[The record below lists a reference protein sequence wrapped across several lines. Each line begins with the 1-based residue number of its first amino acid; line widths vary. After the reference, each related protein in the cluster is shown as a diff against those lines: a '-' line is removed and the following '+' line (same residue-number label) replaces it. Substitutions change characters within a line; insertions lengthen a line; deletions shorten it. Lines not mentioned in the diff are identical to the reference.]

1 MNQYQ
6 GNKNWI
12 FKSRHKFQS
21 LQYYSIIMQNTTLE
35 YPELLSKL
43 TSAFQSKDLD
53 FEKAD
58 STARILLEGELLGHT
73 THGLALVKP
82 YLDELASGQMEKSG
96 TYEVINKTDTA
107 ETWNG
112 RYLPGIWLTEKAIEK
127 ASEIAKNEGIG
138 TVVIQ
143 KSHHIACLAAFLEKI
158 ARQNLMV
165 IIACSDPRNKTVAP
179 FGGKIPVY
187 SPNPLALGIP
197 TETDPILIDVSM
209 STTANAVVNRA
220 AKNNEKLGGEWLL
233 QSDGTATN
241 DPQTF
246 FQNPPSSLLPLGGID
261 LGYKGFALGIMI
273 EAMTSA
279 LGGFGRCDSPERW
292 GASVFVQVID
302 PSKFSGES
310 YFLKEMEFFKNQC
323 LASMPLNTKNPVR
336 MPGEKGLER
345 KKWNL
350 ANGIKIS
357 DELANLIS
365 I

>member
-1 MNQYQ
+1 
-6 GNKNWI
+6 
-12 FKSRHKFQS
+12 
-21 LQYYSIIMQNTTLE
+21 MQNTTLK
-35 YPELLSKL
+35 YPELLTKL
-43 TSAFQSKDLD
+43 TSAFQSKGLD
-53 FEKAD
+53 FEKAE
-58 STARILLEGELLGHT
+58 STTRILLEGELLGHT

-82 YLDELASGQMEKSG
+82 YLDELQSGQMEKLGS
-96 TYEVINKTDTA
+96 YEMINSTA
-107 ETWNG
+107 TTETWNG

-127 ASEIAKNEGIG
+127 ASEIAKKDGIG

-143 KSHHIACLAAFLEKI
+143 KSHHIACLAAFLEKT

-220 AKNNEKLGGEWLL
+220 AKNNEKLAGEWLL
-233 QSDGTATN
+233 KSDGTTTN

-246 FQNPPSSLLPLGGID
+246 FENPASTLLPLGGMD

-279 LGGFGRCDSPERW
+279 LGGHGRNDNPERW

-302 PSKFSGES
+302 PSKFSGEN

-323 LASMPLNTKNPVR
+323 LASTPLNAKNPVR
-336 MPGEKGLER
+336 MPGEKGLKR

-350 ANGIKIS
+350 ENGLLIS
-357 DELANLIS
+357 DELLNLLEVFK
-365 I
+365 

>member
-1 MNQYQ
+1 
-6 GNKNWI
+6 
-12 FKSRHKFQS
+12 
-21 LQYYSIIMQNTTLE
+21 MQNTTLK
-35 YPELLSKL
+35 YTELLSKL
-43 TSAFQSKDLD
+43 SSAFQSKGLD
-53 FEKAD
+53 FEKAE

-82 YLDELASGQMEKSG
+82 YLDELQSGQIEKLGS
-96 TYEVINKTDTA
+96 YEMINSTA
-107 ETWNG
+107 TTETWNG

-127 ASEIAKNEGIG
+127 ASEIAKKDGIG

-143 KSHHIACLAAFLEKI
+143 KSHHIACLAAFLEKT

-220 AKNNEKLGGEWLL
+220 AKNNEKLAGEWLL
-233 QSDGTATN
+233 KSDGTTTN

-246 FQNPPSSLLPLGGID
+246 FENPASTLLPLGGMD

-279 LGGFGRCDSPERW
+279 LGGHGRNDNPERW

-302 PSKFSGES
+302 PSKFSGEN

-323 LASMPLNTKNPVR
+323 LASTPLNAKNPVR
-336 MPGEKGLER
+336 MPGEKGLKR

-350 ANGIKIS
+350 ENGLLIS
-357 DELANLIS
+357 DELLNLLEVFK
-365 I
+365 

>member
-1 MNQYQ
+1 MEW
-6 GNKNWI
+6 KI
-12 FKSRHKFQS
+12 F
-21 LQYYSIIMQNTTLE
+21 
-35 YPELLSKL
+35 
-43 TSAFQSKDLD
+43 
-53 FEKAD
+53 
-58 STARILLEGELLGHT
+58 AR
-73 THGLALVKP
+73 
-82 YLDELASGQMEKSG
+82 
-96 TYEVINKTDTA
+96 
-107 ETWNG
+107 
-112 RYLPGIWLTEKAIEK
+112 IWLTEKAIDK
-127 ASEIAKNEGIG
+127 ASEIARKDGIG

-220 AKNNEKLGGEWLL
+220 AKNNEKLGGDWLL

-246 FQNPPSSLLPLGGID
+246 FQNPPSSLLPLGGMD

-279 LGGFGRCDSPERW
+279 LGGHGRSDNPERW
-292 GASVFVQVID
+292 
-302 PSKFSGES
+302 ELR
-310 YFLKEMEFFKNQC
+310 FLCKLLTRANFQ
-323 LASMPLNTKNPVR
+323 
-336 MPGEKGLER
+336 EKVT
-345 KKWNL
+345 
-350 ANGIKIS
+350 S
-357 DELANLIS
+357 
-365 I
+365 

>member
-1 MNQYQ
+1 MLWVYSN
-6 GNKNWI
+6 
-12 FKSRHKFQS
+12 F
-21 LQYYSIIMQNTTLE
+21 YSIIMQNTSLKYT
-35 YPELLSKL
+35 ELLSKL
-43 TSAFQSKDLD
+43 TSAFQSKGLD
-53 FEKAD
+53 FEKAE
-58 STARILLEGELLGHT
+58 STSRILLEGELLGHT

-82 YLDELASGQMEKSG
+82 YLDELQSGQIEKLGS
-96 TYEVINKTDTA
+96 YEMINSTA
-107 ETWNG
+107 TTETWNG

-127 ASEIAKNEGIG
+127 ASEIAKKDGIG

-143 KSHHIACLAAFLEKI
+143 KSHHIACLAAFLEKT

-220 AKNNEKLGGEWLL
+220 AKNNEKLAGEWLL
-233 QSDGTATN
+233 KSDGTTTN

-246 FQNPPSSLLPLGGID
+246 FENPASTLLPLGGMD

-279 LGGFGRCDSPERW
+279 LGGHGRNDNPERW

-302 PSKFSGES
+302 PSKFSGEN

-323 LASMPLNTKNPVR
+323 LASTPLNAKNPVR
-336 MPGEKGLER
+336 MPGEKGLKR

-350 ANGIKIS
+350 ENGLLIS
-357 DELANLIS
+357 DELLNLLEVFK
-365 I
+365 

>member
-1 MNQYQ
+1 MLWVYSN
-6 GNKNWI
+6 
-12 FKSRHKFQS
+12 F
-21 LQYYSIIMQNTTLE
+21 YSIIMQNTSLKYT
-35 YPELLSKL
+35 ELLSKL
-43 TSAFQSKDLD
+43 TSAFQSKGLD
-53 FEKAD
+53 FEKAE
-58 STARILLEGELLGHT
+58 STSRILLEGELLGHT

-82 YLDELASGQMEKSG
+82 YLDELQSGQIEKLGS
-96 TYEVINKTDTA
+96 YEMINSTA
-107 ETWNG
+107 TTETWNG

-127 ASEIAKNEGIG
+127 ASEIAKKDGIG

-143 KSHHIACLAAFLEKI
+143 KSHHIACLAAFLEKT

-197 TETDPILIDVSM
+197 TETDPVLIDVSM

-220 AKNNEKLGGEWLL
+220 VKNNEKLGGEWLL
-233 QSDGTATN
+233 QSDGTTTN

-246 FQNPPSSLLPLGGID
+246 FENPASTLLPLGGMD

-279 LGGFGRCDSPERW
+279 LGGHGRNDNPERW

-302 PSKFSGES
+302 PSKFSGEN

-323 LASMPLNTKNPVR
+323 LASTPLNAKNLVR
-336 MPGEKGLER
+336 MPGEKGLKR

-350 ANGIKIS
+350 ENGLLIS
-357 DELANLIS
+357 DELLNLLEVFK
-365 I
+365 

>member
-1 MNQYQ
+1 MLWVYSN
-6 GNKNWI
+6 
-12 FKSRHKFQS
+12 F
-21 LQYYSIIMQNTTLE
+21 YSIIMQNTSLKYT
-35 YPELLSKL
+35 ELLSKL
-43 TSAFQSKDLD
+43 TSAFQSKGLD
-53 FEKAD
+53 FEKAE

-82 YLDELASGQMEKSG
+82 YLDELQSGQMEKLGS
-96 TYEVINKTDTA
+96 YEMINSTA
-107 ETWNG
+107 TTETWNG

-127 ASEIAKNEGIG
+127 ASEIAKKDGIG

-143 KSHHIACLAAFLEKI
+143 KSHHIACLAAFLEKT

-197 TETDPILIDVSM
+197 TETDPVLIDVSM

-233 QSDGTATN
+233 QSDGTTTN

-246 FQNPPSSLLPLGGID
+246 FENPASTLLPLGGMD

-279 LGGFGRCDSPERW
+279 LGGHGRNDNPERW

-302 PSKFSGES
+302 PSKFSGEN

-323 LASMPLNTKNPVR
+323 LASTPLNAKNLVR
-336 MPGEKGLER
+336 MPGEKGLKR

-350 ANGIKIS
+350 ENGLLIS
-357 DELANLIS
+357 DELLNLLEVFK
-365 I
+365 

>member
-1 MNQYQ
+1 
-6 GNKNWI
+6 
-12 FKSRHKFQS
+12 
-21 LQYYSIIMQNTTLE
+21 MQNTTLK
-35 YPELLSKL
+35 YTELLTKL
-43 TSAFQSKDLD
+43 TSAFQSKGLD
-53 FEKAD
+53 FEKAE

-82 YLDELASGQMEKSG
+82 YLDELQSGQMEKFG
-96 TYEVINKTDTA
+96 GYEVINSTA
-107 ETWNG
+107 TTETWNG

-127 ASEIAKNEGIG
+127 ASEIAKKDGIG

-143 KSHHIACLAAFLEKI
+143 KSHHIACLAAFLEKT

-187 SPNPLALGIP
+187 SPNPLALRIP

-220 AKNNEKLGGEWLL
+220 AKNNEKLAGEWLL
-233 QSDGTATN
+233 KSDGTTTN

-246 FQNPPSSLLPLGGID
+246 FENPASTLLPLGGMD

-279 LGGFGRCDSPERW
+279 LGGHGRIDNPERW

-302 PSKFSGES
+302 PSKFSGEN

-323 LASMPLNTKNPVR
+323 LASTPLNAKNPVR
-336 MPGEKGLER
+336 MPGEKGLKR

-350 ANGIKIS
+350 ENGLLIS
-357 DELANLIS
+357 DELLNLLEVFK
-365 I
+365 

>member
-1 MNQYQ
+1 MLWVYSN
-6 GNKNWI
+6 
-12 FKSRHKFQS
+12 F
-21 LQYYSIIMQNTTLE
+21 YSIIMQNTSLKYT
-35 YPELLSKL
+35 ELLSKL
-43 TSAFQSKDLD
+43 TSAFQSKGLD
-53 FEKAD
+53 FEKAE
-58 STARILLEGELLGHT
+58 STSRILLEGELLGHT

-82 YLDELASGQMEKSG
+82 YLDELQSGQIEKLGS
-96 TYEVINKTDTA
+96 YEMINSTA
-107 ETWNG
+107 TTETWNG

-127 ASEIAKNEGIG
+127 ASEIAKKDGIG

-143 KSHHIACLAAFLEKI
+143 KSHHIACLAAFLEKT

-197 TETDPILIDVSM
+197 TETDPVLIDVSM

-220 AKNNEKLGGEWLL
+220 VKNNEKLGGEWLL
-233 QSDGTATN
+233 QSDGTTTN

-246 FQNPPSSLLPLGGID
+246 FENPASTLLPLGGMD

-279 LGGFGRCDSPERW
+279 LGGHGRNDNPERW

-302 PSKFSGES
+302 PSKFSGEN

-323 LASMPLNTKNPVR
+323 LASTPLNAKNPVR
-336 MPGEKGLER
+336 MPGEKGLKR

-350 ANGIKIS
+350 ENGLLIS
-357 DELANLIS
+357 DELLNLLEVFK
-365 I
+365 

>member
-1 MNQYQ
+1 MLWVYSN
-6 GNKNWI
+6 
-12 FKSRHKFQS
+12 F
-21 LQYYSIIMQNTTLE
+21 YSIIMQNTSLKYT
-35 YPELLSKL
+35 ELLSKL
-43 TSAFQSKDLD
+43 TSAFQSKGLD
-53 FEKAD
+53 FEKAE
-58 STARILLEGELLGHT
+58 STSRILLEGELLGHT

-82 YLDELASGQMEKSG
+82 YLDELQSGQMEKLGS
-96 TYEVINKTDTA
+96 YEMINSTA
-107 ETWNG
+107 TTETWNG

-127 ASEIAKNEGIG
+127 ASEIAKKDGIG

-143 KSHHIACLAAFLEKI
+143 KSHHIACLAAFLEKT

-220 AKNNEKLGGEWLL
+220 AKNNEKLAGEWLL
-233 QSDGTATN
+233 KSDGTTTN

-246 FQNPPSSLLPLGGID
+246 FENPASTLLPLGGMD

-279 LGGFGRCDSPERW
+279 LGGHGRNDNPERW

-302 PSKFSGES
+302 PSKFSGEN

-323 LASMPLNTKNPVR
+323 LASTPLNAKNLVR
-336 MPGEKGLER
+336 MPGEKGLKR

-350 ANGIKIS
+350 ENGLLIS
-357 DELANLIS
+357 DELLNLLEVFK
-365 I
+365 

>member
-1 MNQYQ
+1 
-6 GNKNWI
+6 
-12 FKSRHKFQS
+12 
-21 LQYYSIIMQNTTLE
+21 MQNTTLK
-35 YPELLSKL
+35 YPELLTKL
-43 TSAFQSKDLD
+43 TSAFQSKGLD
-53 FEKAD
+53 FEKAE
-58 STARILLEGELLGHT
+58 STSRILLEGELLGHT

-82 YLDELASGQMEKSG
+82 YLDELQSGQMEKLGS
-96 TYEVINKTDTA
+96 YEMINSTA
-107 ETWNG
+107 TTETWNG

-127 ASEIAKNEGIG
+127 ASEIAKKDGIG

-143 KSHHIACLAAFLEKI
+143 KSHHIACLAAFLEKT

-220 AKNNEKLGGEWLL
+220 AKNNEKLAGEWLL
-233 QSDGTATN
+233 KSDGTTTN

-246 FQNPPSSLLPLGGID
+246 FENPASTLLPLGGMD

-279 LGGFGRCDSPERW
+279 LGGHGRNDNPERW

-302 PSKFSGES
+302 PSKFSGEN

-323 LASMPLNTKNPVR
+323 LASTPLNAKNPVR
-336 MPGEKGLER
+336 MPGEKGLKR

-350 ANGIKIS
+350 ENGLLIS
-357 DELANLIS
+357 DELLNLLEVFK
-365 I
+365 

>member
-1 MNQYQ
+1 
-6 GNKNWI
+6 
-12 FKSRHKFQS
+12 
-21 LQYYSIIMQNTTLE
+21 MQNTSLKYT
-35 YPELLSKL
+35 ELLSKL
-43 TSAFQSKDLD
+43 TSAFQSKGLD
-53 FEKAD
+53 FEKAE
-58 STARILLEGELLGHT
+58 STSRILLEGELLGHT

-82 YLDELASGQMEKSG
+82 YLDELQSGQIEKLGS
-96 TYEVINKTDTA
+96 YEMINSTA
-107 ETWNG
+107 TTETWNG

-127 ASEIAKNEGIG
+127 ASEIAKKDGIG

-143 KSHHIACLAAFLEKI
+143 KSHHIACLAAFLEKT

-220 AKNNEKLGGEWLL
+220 AKNNEKLAGEWLL
-233 QSDGTATN
+233 KSDGTTTN

-246 FQNPPSSLLPLGGID
+246 FENPASTLLPLGGMD

-279 LGGFGRCDSPERW
+279 LGGHGRIDNPERW

-302 PSKFSGES
+302 PSKFSGEN

-323 LASMPLNTKNPVR
+323 LASTPLNAKNPVR
-336 MPGEKGLER
+336 MPGENGLKR

-350 ANGIKIS
+350 ENGLLIS
-357 DELANLIS
+357 DELLNLLEALK
-365 I
+365 

>member
-1 MNQYQ
+1 MLWVYSN
-6 GNKNWI
+6 
-12 FKSRHKFQS
+12 F
-21 LQYYSIIMQNTTLE
+21 YSIIMQNTTLK
-35 YPELLSKL
+35 YTELLSKL
-43 TSAFQSKDLD
+43 TSAFQSKGLD
-53 FEKAD
+53 FEKAE
-58 STARILLEGELLGHT
+58 STSRILLEGELLGHT

-82 YLDELASGQMEKSG
+82 YLDELQSGQMEKLGS
-96 TYEVINKTDTA
+96 YEMINSTA
-107 ETWNG
+107 TTETWNG

-127 ASEIAKNEGIG
+127 ASEIAKKDGIG

-143 KSHHIACLAAFLEKI
+143 KSHHIACLAAFLEKT

-197 TETDPILIDVSM
+197 TETDPVLIDVSM

-220 AKNNEKLGGEWLL
+220 VKNNEKLGGEWLL
-233 QSDGTATN
+233 QSDGTTTN

-246 FQNPPSSLLPLGGID
+246 FENPASTLLPLGGMD

-279 LGGFGRCDSPERW
+279 LGGHGRNDNPERW

-302 PSKFSGES
+302 PSKFSGEN

-323 LASMPLNTKNPVR
+323 LASTPLNAKNPVR
-336 MPGEKGLER
+336 MPGEKGLKR

-350 ANGIKIS
+350 ENGLLIS
-357 DELANLIS
+357 DELLNLLEVFK
-365 I
+365 

>member
-1 MNQYQ
+1 
-6 GNKNWI
+6 
-12 FKSRHKFQS
+12 
-21 LQYYSIIMQNTTLE
+21 
-35 YPELLSKL
+35 
-43 TSAFQSKDLD
+43 
-53 FEKAD
+53 
-58 STARILLEGELLGHT
+58 LLEGELLGHT

-82 YLDELASGQMEKSG
+82 YLDELQSGQIEKLGS
-96 TYEVINKTDTA
+96 YEMINSTA
-107 ETWNG
+107 TTETWNG

-127 ASEIAKNEGIG
+127 ASEIAKKDGIG

-143 KSHHIACLAAFLEKI
+143 KSHHIACLAAFLEKT

-197 TETDPILIDVSM
+197 TESEPILIDVSM

-246 FQNPPSSLLPLGGID
+246 FEDPPSSLLPLGGMD

-279 LGGFGRCDSPERW
+279 LGGFGRSDSPERW

-302 PSKFSGES
+302 PCKFSGEN

-323 LASMPLNTKNPVR
+323 LVSTPLNTEKAVR

-350 ANGIKIS
+350 ENGIRIS
-357 DELANLIS
+357 GELANLLS

>member
-1 MNQYQ
+1 
-6 GNKNWI
+6 
-12 FKSRHKFQS
+12 
-21 LQYYSIIMQNTTLE
+21 MQNSILKYT
-35 YPELLSKL
+35 ELLPKL
-43 TSAFQSKDLD
+43 IATFQSKGLD
-53 FEKAD
+53 YEKAE
-58 STARILLEGELLGHT
+58 STARVLIEGELLGHT
-73 THGLALVKP
+73 THGLALTIP
-82 YLDELASGQMEKSG
+82 YLDELESGQMEKSG
-96 TYEVINKTDTA
+96 TYEVLNSTNTS

-112 RYLPGIWLTEKAIEK
+112 LYLPGIWLTEKAIEK
-127 ASEIAKNEGIG
+127 ASEMAKKEGIG

-143 KSHHIACLAAFLEKI
+143 KSHHIACLAAFLEKV

-233 QSDGTATN
+233 KEDGTATN

-246 FQNPPSSLLPLGGID
+246 FLNPPSTVLPLGGLD

-273 EAMTSA
+273 EAMTNA
-279 LGGFGRCDSPERW
+279 LGGHGRNDNPERW
-292 GASVFVQVID
+292 GASVFVQIID
-302 PSKFSGES
+302 PSKFAGES
-310 YFLKEMEFFKNQC
+310 YFLEEMEFFKNQC
-323 LASMPLNTKNPVR
+323 LASTALSEKNPVR
-336 MPGEKGLER
+336 MPGEKGLNR

-350 ANGIKIS
+350 ENGITIGE
-357 DELANLIS
+357 DLCNLLLV
-365 I
+365 

>member
-1 MNQYQ
+1 
-6 GNKNWI
+6 
-12 FKSRHKFQS
+12 
-21 LQYYSIIMQNTTLE
+21 MQNTTLK

-43 TSAFQSKDLD
+43 SSAFQSKGLD
-53 FEKAD
+53 FEKAE
-58 STARILLEGELLGHT
+58 STTRILLEGELLGHT

-82 YLDELASGQMEKSG
+82 YLDELQSGQMEKLGS
-96 TYEVINKTDTA
+96 YEMINSTA
-107 ETWNG
+107 TTETWNG

-127 ASEIAKNEGIG
+127 ASEIAKKDGIG

-143 KSHHIACLAAFLEKI
+143 KSHHIACLAAFLEKT

-197 TETDPILIDVSM
+197 TETDPVLIDVSM

-233 QSDGTATN
+233 QSDGTTTN

-246 FQNPPSSLLPLGGID
+246 FKNPASTLLPLGGMD

-279 LGGFGRCDSPERW
+279 LGGHGRNDNPERW

-302 PSKFSGES
+302 PSKFSGEN

-323 LASMPLNTKNPVR
+323 LASTPLNAKNLVR
-336 MPGEKGLER
+336 MPGEKGLKR

-350 ANGIKIS
+350 ENGLLIS
-357 DELANLIS
+357 DELLNLLEVFK
-365 I
+365 

>member
-1 MNQYQ
+1 
-6 GNKNWI
+6 
-12 FKSRHKFQS
+12 
-21 LQYYSIIMQNTTLE
+21 MQNTSLKYT
-35 YPELLSKL
+35 ELLSKL
-43 TSAFQSKDLD
+43 SSAFQSKGLD
-53 FEKAD
+53 FEKAE

-82 YLDELASGQMEKSG
+82 YLDELQSGQMEKLGS
-96 TYEVINKTDTA
+96 YEMINSTA
-107 ETWNG
+107 TTETWNG

-127 ASEIAKNEGIG
+127 ASEIAKKDGIG

-143 KSHHIACLAAFLEKI
+143 KSHHIACLAAFLEKT

-233 QSDGTATN
+233 QSDGTTTN

-246 FQNPPSSLLPLGGID
+246 FENPASTLLPLGGMD

-279 LGGFGRCDSPERW
+279 LGGHGRIDNPERW

-302 PSKFSGES
+302 PSKFSGEN

-323 LASMPLNTKNPVR
+323 LASTPLNAKNLVR
-336 MPGEKGLER
+336 MPGEKGLKR

-350 ANGIKIS
+350 ENGLLIS
-357 DELANLIS
+357 DELLNLLEVFK
-365 I
+365 

>member
-1 MNQYQ
+1 MQ
-6 GNKNWI
+6 KNTI
-12 FKSRHKFQS
+12 N
-21 LQYYSIIMQNTTLE
+21 YT
-35 YPELLSKL
+35 ELLDKL
-43 TSAFQSKDLD
+43 NQIFQSKGLD
-53 FEKAD
+53 YEKSE

-82 YLDELASGQMEKSG
+82 YLDELESSQMEKSG
-96 TYEVINKTDTA
+96 NIEILNQTQTS

-127 ASEIAKNEGIG
+127 ATEMAKIEGIG

-143 KSHHIACLAAFLEKI
+143 KSHHIACLAAFLEKP

-165 IIACSDPRNKTVAP
+165 IIACSDPRNKTVVP

-220 AKNNEKLGGEWLL
+220 AKNNEKLGGDWLL
-233 QSDGTATN
+233 KPDGTATN

-246 FQNPPSSLLPLGGID
+246 FKNPASSLLPLGGMD

-279 LGGFGRCDSPERW
+279 LGGYGRSDNPERW

-302 PSKFSGES
+302 PSKFSGEN

-323 LASMPLNTKNPVR
+323 LASTPLKAENPVR

-350 ANGIKIS
+350 ENGITIG
-357 DELANLIS
+357 DDLCNLLLV
-365 I
+365 

>member
-1 MNQYQ
+1 
-6 GNKNWI
+6 
-12 FKSRHKFQS
+12 
-21 LQYYSIIMQNTTLE
+21 MQNTTLK
-35 YPELLSKL
+35 YTELLTKL
-43 TSAFQSKDLD
+43 TSAFQSKGLD
-53 FEKAD
+53 FEKAE

-82 YLDELASGQMEKSG
+82 YLDELQSGQMEKLGS
-96 TYEVINKTDTA
+96 YEMINSTA
-107 ETWNG
+107 TTETWNG

-127 ASEIAKNEGIG
+127 ASEIAKKDGIG

-143 KSHHIACLAAFLEKI
+143 KSHHIACLAAFLEKT

-197 TETDPILIDVSM
+197 TETDPVLIDVSM

-233 QSDGTATN
+233 KSDGTTTN

-246 FQNPPSSLLPLGGID
+246 FENPASTLLPLGGMD

-279 LGGFGRCDSPERW
+279 LGGHGRNDNPERW

-302 PSKFSGES
+302 PSKFSGEN

-323 LASMPLNTKNPVR
+323 LASTPLNAKNPVR
-336 MPGEKGLER
+336 MPGEKGLKR

-350 ANGIKIS
+350 ENGLLIS
-357 DELANLIS
+357 DELLNLLEVFK
-365 I
+365 

>member
-1 MNQYQ
+1 MLWVYSN
-6 GNKNWI
+6 
-12 FKSRHKFQS
+12 F
-21 LQYYSIIMQNTTLE
+21 YSIIMQNTSLKYT
-35 YPELLSKL
+35 ELLSKL
-43 TSAFQSKDLD
+43 TSAFQSKGLD
-53 FEKAD
+53 FEKAE
-58 STARILLEGELLGHT
+58 STSRILLEGELLGHT

-82 YLDELASGQMEKSG
+82 YLDELQSGQIEKLGS
-96 TYEVINKTDTA
+96 YEMINSTA
-107 ETWNG
+107 TTETWNG

-127 ASEIAKNEGIG
+127 ASEIAKKDGIG

-143 KSHHIACLAAFLEKI
+143 KSHHIACLAAFLEKT

-197 TETDPILIDVSM
+197 TETDPVLIDVSM

-233 QSDGTATN
+233 QSDGTTTN

-246 FQNPPSSLLPLGGID
+246 FENPASTLLPLGGMD

-279 LGGFGRCDSPERW
+279 LGGHGRNDNPERW

-302 PSKFSGES
+302 PSKFSGEN

-323 LASMPLNTKNPVR
+323 LASTPLNAKNPVR
-336 MPGEKGLER
+336 MPGEKGLKR

-350 ANGIKIS
+350 ENGLLIS
-357 DELANLIS
+357 DELLNLLEVFK
-365 I
+365 

>member
-1 MNQYQ
+1 
-6 GNKNWI
+6 
-12 FKSRHKFQS
+12 
-21 LQYYSIIMQNTTLE
+21 MQNTSLKYT
-35 YPELLSKL
+35 ELLSKL
-43 TSAFQSKDLD
+43 TSAFQSKGLD
-53 FEKAD
+53 FEKAE
-58 STARILLEGELLGHT
+58 STSRILLEGELLGHT

-82 YLDELASGQMEKSG
+82 YLDELQSGQIEKLGS
-96 TYEVINKTDTA
+96 YEMINSTA
-107 ETWNG
+107 TTETWNG

-127 ASEIAKNEGIG
+127 ASEIAKKDGIG

-143 KSHHIACLAAFLEKI
+143 KSHHIACLAAFLEKT

-233 QSDGTATN
+233 QSDGTTTN

-246 FQNPPSSLLPLGGID
+246 FENPASTLLPLGGMD

-279 LGGFGRCDSPERW
+279 LGGHGRIDNPERW

-302 PSKFSGES
+302 PSKFSGEN

-323 LASMPLNTKNPVR
+323 LASTPLNAKNLVR
-336 MPGEKGLER
+336 MPGEKGLKR

-350 ANGIKIS
+350 ENGLLIS
-357 DELANLIS
+357 DELLNLLEVFK
-365 I
+365 

>member
-1 MNQYQ
+1 MLWVYSN
-6 GNKNWI
+6 
-12 FKSRHKFQS
+12 F
-21 LQYYSIIMQNTTLE
+21 YSIIMQNTSLKYT
-35 YPELLSKL
+35 ELLSKL
-43 TSAFQSKDLD
+43 TSAFQSKGLD
-53 FEKAD
+53 FEKAE

-82 YLDELASGQMEKSG
+82 YLDELQSGQIEKLGS
-96 TYEVINKTDTA
+96 YEMINSTA
-107 ETWNG
+107 TTETWNG

-127 ASEIAKNEGIG
+127 ASEIAKKDGIG

-143 KSHHIACLAAFLEKI
+143 KSHHIACLAAFLEKT

-197 TETDPILIDVSM
+197 TETDPVLIDVSM

-220 AKNNEKLGGEWLL
+220 VKNNEKLGGEWLL
-233 QSDGTATN
+233 QSDGTTTN

-246 FQNPPSSLLPLGGID
+246 FENPASTLLPLGGMD

-279 LGGFGRCDSPERW
+279 LGGHGRNDNPERW

-302 PSKFSGES
+302 PSKFSGEN

-323 LASMPLNTKNPVR
+323 LASTPLNAKNPVR
-336 MPGEKGLER
+336 MPGEKGLKR

-350 ANGIKIS
+350 ENGLLIS
-357 DELANLIS
+357 DELLNLLEVFK
-365 I
+365 

>member
-1 MNQYQ
+1 MLWVYSN
-6 GNKNWI
+6 
-12 FKSRHKFQS
+12 F
-21 LQYYSIIMQNTTLE
+21 YSIIMQNTTLK
-35 YPELLSKL
+35 YTELLTKL
-43 TSAFQSKDLD
+43 TSAFQSKGLD
-53 FEKAD
+53 FEKAE

-82 YLDELASGQMEKSG
+82 YLDELQSGQMEKLGS
-96 TYEVINKTDTA
+96 YEMINSTA
-107 ETWNG
+107 TTETWNG

-127 ASEIAKNEGIG
+127 ASEIAKKDGIG

-143 KSHHIACLAAFLEKI
+143 KSHHIACLAAFLEKT

-187 SPNPLALGIP
+187 SPNPLALRIP

-220 AKNNEKLGGEWLL
+220 AKNNEKLAGEWLL
-233 QSDGTATN
+233 KSDGTTTN

-246 FQNPPSSLLPLGGID
+246 FENPASTLLPLGGMD

-279 LGGFGRCDSPERW
+279 LGGHGRNDNPERW

-302 PSKFSGES
+302 PSKFSGEN

-323 LASMPLNTKNPVR
+323 LASTPLNAKNPVR
-336 MPGEKGLER
+336 MPGEKGLKR

-350 ANGIKIS
+350 ENGLLIS
-357 DELANLIS
+357 DELLNLLEVFK
-365 I
+365 

>member
-1 MNQYQ
+1 M
-6 GNKNWI
+6 
-12 FKSRHKFQS
+12 
-21 LQYYSIIMQNTTLE
+21 IMQNTALK

-43 TSAFQSKDLD
+43 TSAFQSKGLD
-53 FEKAD
+53 FEKAE

-82 YLDELASGQMEKSG
+82 YLDELESGQMEKVG
-96 TYEVINKTDTA
+96 NIEVLNRTQTS

-127 ASEIAKNEGIG
+127 ATEMAKMDGIG

-143 KSHHIACLAAFLEKI
+143 KSHHIACLAAFLEKP

-197 TETDPILIDVSM
+197 TETEPIMIDLSM

-220 AKNNEKLGGEWLL
+220 AKKNEKLGGDWLL
-233 QSDGTATN
+233 KSDGTATN
-241 DPQTF
+241 DPKTF
-246 FQNPPSSLLPLGGID
+246 FEIPASTLLPLGGMD

-273 EAMTSA
+273 EAITSA
-279 LGGFGRCDSPERW
+279 LGGHGRSDSPERW

-302 PSKFSGES
+302 PSKFAGEN
-310 YFLKEMEFFKNQC
+310 YFIKEMEFFKNQC
-323 LASMPLNTKNPVR
+323 LASTPLQEKNPVR
-336 MPGEKGLER
+336 MPGEKGLAR

-350 ANGIKIS
+350 ENGVNIS
-357 DELANLIS
+357 SELADLIL